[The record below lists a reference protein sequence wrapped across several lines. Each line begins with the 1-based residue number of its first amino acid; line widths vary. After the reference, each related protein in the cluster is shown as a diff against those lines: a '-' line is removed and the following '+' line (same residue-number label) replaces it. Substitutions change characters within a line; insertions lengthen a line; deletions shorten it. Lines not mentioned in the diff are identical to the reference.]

1 MATKNLICDSLFT
14 GRTVYYTC
22 KRQSDG
28 HALLAA
34 SGAFAAPPGTIADG
48 CLSMTESETV
58 PGRYSAS
65 EARTVWTDGRYD
77 VAAYSQ
83 NGGTPDPAH
92 DGALGY
98 GTMIVVS
105 DADIS
110 AAAEIATSVW
120 SKTLPL

>member
-1 MATKNLICDSLFT
+1 MATKNLIVDSLFT

-28 HALLAA
+28 YVLLAA
-34 SGAFAAPPGTIADG
+34 DGTFAAPPAAVADA
-48 CLSMTESETV
+48 CLSMTENGTV
-58 PGRYSAS
+58 DGRYSAS

-83 NGGTPDPAH
+83 NGGTPNPAH

-120 SKTLPL
+120 SKTLP